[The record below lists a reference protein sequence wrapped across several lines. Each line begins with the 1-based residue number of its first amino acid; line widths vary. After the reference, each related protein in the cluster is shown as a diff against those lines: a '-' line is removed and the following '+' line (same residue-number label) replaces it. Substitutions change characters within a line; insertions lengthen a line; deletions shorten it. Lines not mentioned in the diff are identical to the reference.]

1 MELFNIFRAI
11 PEKKMYVFS
20 DSDLNENLLIY
31 VDKIEHVS
39 IDQNSEEYDKYFL
52 QTNAKIINNIYN
64 IYDSYMNKKYDV
76 DINYNAA
83 DKVKNYFK

>member
-1 MELFNIFRAI
+1 MVN
-11 PEKKMYVFS
+11 K
-20 DSDLNENLLIY
+20 LLIY

-52 QTNAKIINNIYN
+52 QTNARIINNIYN
-64 IYDSYMNKKYDV
+64 IYDSHMNKKYDV